1 MKNEIELKL
10 AVDRHFADFLAQ
22 DISNF
27 RVSAQRIVFLGNCYY
42 DTADG
47 YFAKHKMGLRVR
59 EEEGQFT
66 LTLKTDGKVNGGLHI
81 RPEYNVALTS
91 AQPDLSQLKR
101 FDDIVLPDDLR
112 LQPVF
117 STDFERQLWVVECG
131 NGAEIE
137 IALDQG
143 EIRANER
150 IEPICEVE
158 FELKNGQLED
168 LLTFVSAL
176 SLTDGVRLSSLSKAK
191 RGYRLAQSSALQVK
205 DWLEKWRGILFLEQ
219 DSAEKSQEKLTALF
233 RYEQQLIEETLA
245 LPEAYF
251 SGDFLTTVARISA
264 FFNLYHYYVDD
275 SELLNQVLNEQIRH
289 GNTQSDEQLITDLAE
304 SNGYLF
310 EQIREL
316 IRLHSETKNNLS
328 VMVKLKE
335 LLQQAQYVKRML
347 NLIRLT
353 VKQDG

>member
-1 MKNEIELKL
+1 MSAEIELKL
-10 AVDRHFADFLAQ
+10 LVNREFATFLSKEMASFNVLSHTQ
-22 DISNF
+22 Q
-27 RVSAQRIVFLGNCYY
+27 VLGNCYY
-42 DTADG
+42 DSDD
-47 YFAKHKMGLRVR
+47 YFFSSQRMGLRVR
-59 EEEGQFT
+59 TENERFI

-81 RPEYNVALTS
+81 RPEYNIALTS

-117 STDFERQLWVVECG
+117 STDFERQLWLVECG

-191 RGYRLAQSSALQVK
+191 RGYRLAQSSALHVT

-219 DSAEKSQEKLTALF
+219 DSVEKSQEKLTALF

-251 SGDFLTTVARISA
+251 SGDFLATVARISA

-275 SELLNQVLNEQIRH
+275 SELLNKVLNEQIRH
-289 GNTQSDEQLITDLAE
+289 GNTQSDEQLITELAE

-310 EQIREL
+310 DQIREL
-316 IRLHSETKNNLS
+316 IRLHSETKHNLS